1 MTDNRINNLLKKT
14 YKGALVRRFIIII
27 VLCLFSLSIAA
38 QDTIS
43 SGINNASAYSFS
55 GARGDQEQLKIN
67 AYIWGEVKSPGLYLV
82 PDNTDILTLIAL
94 AGGPSDDARLQDI
107 RIVRSYG
114 EQEETIS
121 IDLESYLN
129 SGDKEYNVTLKPGD
143 TVIVRGT
150 FYRKFKDF
158 VTFMSEIGIILT
170 VYITILKL

>member
-1 MTDNRINNLLKKT
+1 MQKT
-14 YKGALVRRFIIII
+14 YKGARVRRFIIIL
-27 VLCLFSLSIAA
+27 VLFLFSTMLLG
-38 QDTIS
+38 QDAIS

-94 AGGPSDDARLQDI
+94 AGGPTDDARLQDI

-158 VTFMSEIGIILT
+158 VKFMSEIGIILS

>member
-1 MTDNRINNLLKKT
+1 M
-14 YKGALVRRFIIII
+14 RRFIIVI
-27 VLCLFSLSIAA
+27 VLCLFSSMLAG
-38 QDTIS
+38 QDAIS

-55 GARGDQEQLKIN
+55 GASGDKEQLKIN

-121 IDLESYLN
+121 VDLESYLN
-129 SGDKEYNVTLKPGD
+129 SGDKGYNYTLKPGD

-158 VTFMSEIGIILT
+158 VKFMSEIGIILS

>member
-1 MTDNRINNLLKKT
+1 M
-14 YKGALVRRFIIII
+14 LVGQDA
-27 VLCLFSLSIAA
+27 VL
-38 QDTIS
+38 

-67 AYIWGEVKSPGLYLV
+67 AYIWGEVKRPVFYFVL
-82 PDNTDILTLIAL
+82 DNTDILTLIAL

-158 VTFMSEIGIILT
+158 VKFMSEIGIILS

>member
-1 MTDNRINNLLKKT
+1 M
-14 YKGALVRRFIIII
+14 RRFILIII
-27 VLCLFSLSIAA
+27 ISLVSTMILG
-38 QDTIS
+38 QDMAT
-43 SGINNASAYSFS
+43 GINNASAYSFS
-55 GARGDQEQLKIN
+55 GSSEDQEQLKIN

-82 PDNTDILTLIAL
+82 PDNTDVLTLIAL

-129 SGDKEYNVTLKPGD
+129 TGDKQYNFTLKPGD

-158 VTFMSEIGIILT
+158 VKFMSEIGIILSVYFT
-170 VYITILKL
+170 VIN

>member
-1 MTDNRINNLLKKT
+1 M
-14 YKGALVRRFIIII
+14 RRFIIVIA
-27 VLCLFSLSIAA
+27 LCLFGSMLAG

-55 GARGDQEQLKIN
+55 GASGDLEQLKIN

-94 AGGPSDDARLQDI
+94 AGGPSEDARLQDI

-114 EQEETIS
+114 EHEETIS
-121 IDLESYLN
+121 VDLESYLN
-129 SGDKEYNVTLKPGD
+129 SGDKDYNYTLKPGD

-158 VTFMSEIGIILT
+158 VKFMSEIGIILS
-170 VYITILKL
+170 VYITILNI